1 MASKGSR
8 AGRQE
13 VAERLAQN
21 EAKIRSMIQELFV
34 LLHLNGALTDSSDD
48 VLLEQLQQFEQSL
61 DKAQGKIN
69 EIFESAD
76 KLISDS
82 KHLNEVVS
90 ETIDRTRLIVSSV
103 EGTGQSMALMQ
114 GSFQEMID
122 LFTGV
127 KEASSEV
134 IKGVSNIE
142 AIASQTNLLAL
153 NAAIEAAQAG
163 VHGKGFAVVAEE
175 VKKLA
180 DASST
185 ITKEIKDLLENL
197 DQRMSQAESAMTSYR
212 EKHGEVSEKIKEED
226 AGIRATLE
234 GLIDAGQSLQNVT
247 SLVEQQSES
256 TKEVVNH
263 ISSAAESV
271 DQVIEQSKNVNVTS
285 EEINENAGKL
295 KEVVNDQF
303 EQVMELEK
311 ASARSL
317 LPGKRKELKVAHD
330 DAFPPWV
337 FVKEGQSRGISVD
350 IFSRLASELGYDI
363 KLIGATWASIFPLL
377 TERRFD
383 IILNAGWPN
392 PYFDSFPIIASNP
405 YARFETVI
413 FKKVDSVEYKGK
425 VNLSD
430 LNGKTVGLKKAGLG
444 VETVKGSG
452 AIVTEYGNDVSS
464 FLDHFWDKTDYVVA
478 EKMVGLK
485 LSNDYFRNTFQ
496 IVSETLEQKDVV
508 CLAHKSRQK
517 LVESINKVIETKIS
531 SSQLSEII
539 KTYGNE
545 GNI

>member
-1 MASKGSR
+1 LASKSSR
-8 AGRQE
+8 ISRQE
-13 VAERLAQN
+13 VAQRLAQN

-34 LLHLNGALTDSSDD
+34 LLHLSGALTDSADD

-69 EIFESAD
+69 EIYESAD
-76 KLISDS
+76 QLISDS
-82 KHLNEVVS
+82 KHLDEVVS
-90 ETIDRTRLIVSSV
+90 ETIDRTRLIVNSV
-103 EGTGQSMALMQ
+103 EETGQSMASMQ

-197 DQRMSQAESAMTSYR
+197 DQRMNQAESAMSSYR
-212 EKHGEVSEKIKEED
+212 EKHGEVAEKIKEED
-226 AGIRATLE
+226 SGIRVTLE
-234 GLIDAGQSLQNVT
+234 GLIDAGRSLQNVT
-247 SLVEQQSES
+247 TLVERQSKS
-256 TKEVVNH
+256 TREVVNH

-271 DQVIEQSKNVNVTS
+271 DQVIEQSKNVSVTS
-285 EEINENAGKL
+285 EEINENAGRL

-311 ASARSL
+311 ATVKSL
-317 LPGKRKELKVAHD
+317 FPGKRKELKVAHD

-337 FVKEGQSRGISVD
+337 FVNKGQSRGISVD
-350 IFSRLASELGYDI
+350 IFSRLASEIGYDL
-363 KLIGATWASIFPLL
+363 KLTGATWASIFPLL

-392 PYFDSFPIIASNP
+392 PYFDNFPIIASKP

-413 FKKVDSVEYKGK
+413 FKKNENAHDQPAVTLHDLHNKK
-425 VNLSD
+425 V
-430 LNGKTVGLKKAGLG
+430 GVQQAGLG
-444 VETVKGSG
+444 LAVLKEAGARIVEYDS
-452 AIVTEYGNDVSS
+452 DVFS
-464 FLDHFWDKTDYVVA
+464 FLDHFWDRTDFVVA
-478 EKMVGLK
+478 ERMVGTR
-485 LSNDYFRNTFQ
+485 LSQVYFQGSFQ
-496 IVSETLEQKDVV
+496 VVSDPVEKMEVV
-508 CLAHKSRQK
+508 CLAHEKNQK
-517 LVESINKVIETKIS
+517 LINKIDQEINKVES
-531 SSQLSEII
+531 SSMVNDI
-539 KTYGNE
+539 KSSYAKA
-545 GNI
+545 